1 MTIFATICILYVFN
15 SPVSI
20 ESDFKGFYF
29 DYCKPIHIQQ
39 VCQVYCSCAGII
51 TLSLKLKLLVA
62 CFVSNW

>member
-1 MTIFATICILYVFN
+1 MTNFATICILYVFN

-20 ESDFKGFYF
+20 ESGFYF
-29 DYCKPIHIQQ
+29 DYFNLIHIQQ

-51 TLSLKLKLLVA
+51 TLRLKLKLLVA